1 MAAHIRP
8 LGRLA
13 DGGAFFER
21 ERPENLLVFL
31 QALNQHAAPGILFLV
46 ERDEFHSSAM
56 EAGRMLTSC
65 LLEYS
70 SSFLDRTDTAA
81 ILDSLL
87 GDEMPPGWLTHDEDA
102 VVEARYVQDEQEPWL
117 PPPGY
122 DSALSQYDASQSPCS
137 PPSLWSTS

>member
-13 DGGAFFER
+13 DGGAFN

-102 VVEARYVQDEQEPWL
+102 VVEARYVQDEQESWR

-122 DSALSQYDASQSPCS
+122 DSSLSQYDASQSQCS
-137 PPSLWSTS
+137 LPSLWSTS